1 MKGKIIVRLID
12 IVLILLFGF
21 ISISEIDKKS
31 QVRLSESRAMSV
43 SHADQEDIII
53 VAILNEGEYLI
64 ENIDLDDGVGNGTE
78 IKGFQNLAAFIYERH
93 QEAEERGHHVK
104 VRIRSNWYLPAKH
117 TLDVAIFCEQLS
129 IERSLDVKVTSV
141 K

>member
-21 ISISEIDKKS
+21 ISISEIDRKS
-31 QVRLSESRAMSV
+31 QVRLSESKAIPV

-53 VAILNEGEYLI
+53 VAILNEGDYLI

-78 IKGFQNLAAFIYERH
+78 IKGFQKLAAFIYDRH
-93 QEAEERGHHVK
+93 QEAEDRGRQIK